1 MKIYEIKLAGEI
13 DKKTGLPL
21 AFATIH
27 RVPGADQI
35 TVTISRPDGND
46 RQHLVEANC
55 PEDLFSMAQCLQER
69 LDGCQGTNSMI
80 YDYYRML
87 QNFTN

>member
-1 MKIYEIKLAGEI
+1 MNIYEIKLAGKI
-13 DKKTGLPL
+13 DKNTGLPI

-35 TVTISRPDGND
+35 TVTISDADGND
-46 RQHLVEANC
+46 RQHLVEANN
-55 PEDLFSMAQCLQER
+55 PENLFSMAQCLQEQ

-80 YDYYRML
+80 HDYYRLL
-87 QNFTN
+87 QNFAD

>member
-13 DKKTGLPL
+13 DKKTGLPI

-27 RVPGADQI
+27 RVPGSDVI
-35 TVTISRPDGND
+35 TVTISDANGND
-46 RQHLVEANC
+46 RQHLVEADN
-55 PEDLFSMAQCLQER
+55 PEDMFSMAECLQER
-69 LDGCQGTNSMI
+69 LDGCKGTNSMI
-80 YDYYRML
+80 HDYYRML